1 MFKIIISYA
10 LRNLLR
16 TRLRS
21 FFTLFSV
28 ALIIMLYT
36 VLTSV
41 GDSFTKQIAIVME
54 NKNIDIAIQA
64 KYAATPVSSVI
75 DSATLDAITH
85 LEEVKSF
92 NTLLIGRQ
100 RLEGKA
106 SIFILGVSDFNAF
119 STQLGFN
126 ITKGRTL
133 KKSHREI
140 VVGEKMAALF
150 ALDLGSDLKLNSGKK
165 YTVVGIYSSWLNFL
179 NSGVVLDLQS
189 AQELT
194 AKPDK
199 ASLVFLTLNDT
210 IRTSEVIAKI
220 NTQFPEMRAVES
232 QQLPDY
238 FGPIKSAFYFSKIVS
253 ILTLFIAVFV
263 LLNTFIMAISERTKE
278 IGILSAIGWS
288 RQMIIAI
295 FLLESL
301 MLSFAGGV
309 MGYLFSY
316 PVMAIIQS
324 KFTNMTMYLPSA
336 PSIEVFFNV
345 LVMCLIIGVLSIIF
359 PALYGTKMHIAKAIR
374 HE

>member
-28 ALIIMLYT
+28 ALVIMLYT

-41 GDSFTKQIAIVME
+41 GDSFTNQIATVME

-64 KYAATPVSSVI
+64 KYAATPVSSII
-75 DSATLDAITH
+75 DTATLEAITQF
-85 LEEVKSF
+85 EEVKTC
-92 NTLLIGRQ
+92 NTLLIARKRIQ
-100 RLEGKA
+100 AKS

-119 STQLGFN
+119 NMQLGFN
-126 ITKGRTL
+126 ITQGRIFNGGD
-133 KKSHREI
+133 REI
-140 VVGEKMAALF
+140 IVGEKIAELYN
-150 ALDLGSDLKLNSGKK
+150 LSPGSELELNSGKK
-165 YTVVGIYSSWLNFL
+165 YTVIGIYSSWLNFL
-179 NSGVVLDLQS
+179 NSGVILDMKS

-194 AKPDK
+194 LKPDK
-199 ASLVFLTLNDT
+199 VSLIFLTLRDT
-210 IRTSEVIAKI
+210 LKTVDVIKKI
-220 NTQFPEMRAVES
+220 NEKFPEMRAVES

-238 FGPIKSAFYFSKIVS
+238 FGPIKSAFYFSKIIS
-253 ILTLFIAVFV
+253 ILTLFIAIFV

-288 RQMIIAI
+288 RQMIISI

-301 MLSFAGGV
+301 ILSLVGGV
-309 MGYLFSY
+309 VGYLFSY
-316 PVMAIIQS
+316 PVMSIIKS
-324 KFTNMTMYLPSA
+324 SFTNMTMYLPSA
-336 PSIEVFFNV
+336 PSFDLFFKV
-345 LVMCLIIGVLSIIF
+345 LLMCLFIGVVSIIF
-359 PALYGTKMHIAKAIR
+359 PALYGTKMHISKAIR